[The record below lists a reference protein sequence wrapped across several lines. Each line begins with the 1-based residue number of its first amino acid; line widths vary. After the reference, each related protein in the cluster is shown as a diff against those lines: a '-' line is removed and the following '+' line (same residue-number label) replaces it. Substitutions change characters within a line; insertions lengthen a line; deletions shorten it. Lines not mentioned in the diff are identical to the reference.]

1 MRHVV
6 VPYRVKPALGE
17 RCDEPPV
24 VTELQE
30 IGSYHVLGEE
40 RVG

>member
-1 MRHVV
+1 MRQVMV
-6 VPYRVKPALGE
+6 RYTVKPA
-17 RCDEPPV
+17 RCEEPPV

-40 RVG
+40 RLR